1 MVQGYRISEDTPMG
15 IIENFKDI
23 LKLADAANN
32 LDLYKKLT
40 QLQNSVFELQEENR
54 ALKDELSHVS
64 AQLSIQGS

>member
-1 MVQGYRISEDTPMG
+1 MG

-40 QLQNSVFELQEENR
+40 ELQNSVFELQEENR